1 FVDTTLFNIVAF
13 LGVWTTGDIVRN
25 ALSESSLATV
35 YELALFPVTFLV
47 VKLWKRIEGIDVFD
61 EGISY
66 APF

>member
-1 FVDTTLFNIVAF
+1 
-13 LGVWTTGDIVRN
+13 
-25 ALSESSLATV
+25 V